1 MPENVKNSQTLTQA
15 TIGVTAGVIAASSI
29 MNMSSPVGIWCIVKH
44 FQMLMLLILTR
55 AFLPIKIREYLLG
68 MNVVLMNFDFIS
80 LLKIPFI
87 YQFYTW
93 INFKQKDDD
102 LKDIGVENGSTFI
115 NNMFSLTLMLVF
127 IIIHIP
133 IAVIYA

>member
-93 INFKQKDDD
+93 INFKQKDND
-102 LKDIGVENGSTFI
+102 LKDIGIENGSTFI

-133 IAVIYA
+133 IAIIYT